1 MWVFL
6 RTSFH
11 NKVLYGRLIRATGA
25 GRAIARADSLAV
37 VSDLDA
43 LGDGLTAH
51 GAFEIEPLAY

>member
-1 MWVFL
+1 MHVSFL

-43 LGDGLTAH
+43 LGDGAERAERGVWH
-51 GAFEIEPLAY
+51 

>member
-37 VSDLDA
+37 VSDLDT
-43 LGDGLTAH
+43 LGDGAERAERGVWH
-51 GAFEIEPLAY
+51 